1 MKRTYIKDID
11 TKIGEEII
19 IKGWIHVRRD
29 QGKLIFFDFRD
40 ISGTVQGV
48 VLPGVSDELIET
60 ASKARQEWV
69 VEVRGKV
76 NARPEKNAQK
86 DKVNGA
92 VELEILGMK
101 ILNESET
108 PPYELHLDTRE
119 VGEETRLKYR
129 YLDLRN
135 ARLAKN
141 IRARHRITKL
151 VRDLFDTEGFTEIE
165 TPLLTKSTPEGAR
178 DFIVPSRLEKGAFYA
193 LPQSP
198 QQYKQLLMTAG
209 FEKYFQFAKCMRDED
224 TRGDRQP
231 EFTQLDIEM
240 SFVEQEDIMALSE
253 KTLIEIVTKLY
264 PEKKIQQIPFPR
276 IPYKEAMEKYGIDR
290 PDIREDK
297 NDPNLL
303 AFCWVVDFPFFERDE
318 KQVFTGD
325 DGLPR
330 AGWTFTHNP
339 FSATQPD
346 HEEKLMSAKRSD
358 SGLEGILAAQYD
370 IVLNGFEIGGGSIRN
385 HAPTT
390 LLKVFEIL
398 GYEREEVEKNF
409 SHMLH
414 AFRSGTPPHGGIAW
428 GFDRLVMLLEGE
440 PNIREVIAF
449 PKTGEGRDPMMDS
462 PSQISK
468 EQLFELGIA
477 IQKAVDK
484 K

>member
-1 MKRTYIKDID
+1 MQRTYIGEIEKH
-11 TKIGEEII
+11 IGEEIT

-40 ISGTVQGV
+40 KTGFVQGV
-48 VLPGVSDELIET
+48 VLPKVDPELIET
-60 ASKARQEWV
+60 ATKCRPEFV
-69 VEVRGKV
+69 VEVKGKV
-76 NARPEKNAQK
+76 NARPEKNIQA
-86 DKVNGA
+86 DKQNGT
-92 VELEILGMK
+92 VELEILSMN
-101 ILNESET
+101 ILNESLT
-108 PPYELHLDTRE
+108 PPYDLHADTRE

-135 ARLAKN
+135 ERLQKN
-141 IRARHRITKL
+141 IRARHKITKL
-151 VRDLFDTEGFTEIE
+151 VRDIFDGEGFTEIE

-178 DFIVPSRLEKGAFYA
+178 DFIVPSRLERGAFYA

-240 SFVEQEDIMALSE
+240 SFVEQEEIMALTE

-264 PEKKIQQIPFPR
+264 PEKKIQSIPFPR
-276 IPYKEAMEKYGIDR
+276 IPYAEAMEKYGIDR
-290 PDIREDK
+290 PDLREDK

-318 KQVFTGD
+318 KQVFQGS

-339 FSATQPD
+339 FSAAQPAHRELLANSTRED
-346 HEEKLMSAKRSD
+346 KDLEK
-358 SGLEGILAAQYD
+358 ILAAQYD

-385 HAPTT
+385 HEPEA

-398 GYEREEVEKNF
+398 GHARESVEKNF

-414 AFRSGTPPHGGIAW
+414 AFKSGTPPHGGIAW

-440 PNIREVIAF
+440 PNIREVIPF
-449 PKTGEGRDPMMDS
+449 PKTGEGRDPMMES
-462 PSQISK
+462 PSQVSP

-477 IQKAVDK
+477 VQKREEK
-484 K
+484 